1 VRPEAKRQA
10 QIERLDWAAIADR
23 CAAALLLLG
32 TNSAQQLT
40 ALPLSDDDSLS
51 NVRMHVCGVRV
62 CVRTYVDVEYVRSSN
77 TDPLHTDAP
86 VAPGHNQVLFRL
98 RDPLRGEIP
107 AARNRINVKL
117 E

>member
-1 VRPEAKRQA
+1 MRRGATCGRKQNDKRKS
-10 QIERLDWAAIADR
+10 RDWAAIADR

-32 TNSAQQLT
+32 ANSAQQLT

-98 RDPLRGEIP
+98 RDPLRGETP
-107 AARNRINVKL
+107 ALQLVTG
-117 E
+117 